1 MIPTQHDPGNTTAP
15 TASAPVGA
23 GVSVAALYAATAAQ
37 PYHSHQASNGRL
49 VDAFYLLP
57 GHAERAEGDYL
68 DAAELS
74 IWHHKDAKCYRATLS
89 ASSIRL
95 HGGMFGQRFSL
106 FAAARAQRYSP
117 PKSPASTLQDSR
129 PSPATYTPQLQA
141 KGDRDGDRDDTGTG
155 GRVIAYTELRDRTR
169 STITLSTTR

>member
-1 MIPTQHDPGNTTAP
+1 MKEATPMIPAQHAPGNNAP
-15 TASAPVGA
+15 TAPAPAPAPVGA
-23 GVSVAALYAATAAQ
+23 GVSVADLYAATAAE
-37 PYHSHQASNGRL
+37 PYHSHRASNGRL

-57 GHAERAEGDYL
+57 GSAERAEGDYL

-106 FAAARAQRYSP
+106 FATRTTTQVLSIPAARFHAATFAQFTTDVH
-117 PKSPASTLQDSR
+117 ALV
-129 PSPATYTPQLQA
+129 AA
-141 KGDRDGDRDDTGTG
+141 
-155 GRVIAYTELRDRTR
+155 R
-169 STITLSTTR
+169 STAEGDQS

>member
-1 MIPTQHDPGNTTAP
+1 MMPTQHAPGNTTP
-15 TASAPVGA
+15 TTPASAPAPIGG
-23 GVSVAALYAATAAQ
+23 GVSVADLYAATAAQ
-37 PYHSHQASNGRL
+37 PYHSHSAGNGRL

-95 HGGMFGQRFSL
+95 HGGMFAQRFSL
-106 FAAARAQRYSP
+106 FAARTTTQVLSIPAARFHAATFAQFTTDVHAELAARRT
-117 PKSPASTLQDSR
+117 AE
-129 PSPATYTPQLQA
+129 
-141 KGDRDGDRDDTGTG
+141 GDQ
-155 GRVIAYTELRDRTR
+155 
-169 STITLSTTR
+169 S

>member
-1 MIPTQHDPGNTTAP
+1 MMPTQHAPGNTTPTTPAP
-15 TASAPVGA
+15 APAPIGG
-23 GVSVAALYAATAAQ
+23 GVSVADLYAATAAE
-37 PYHSHQASNGRL
+37 PYHTHRASNGRL

-106 FAAARAQRYSP
+106 FAARTTTQVLSIPAARFHAATFAQFTTDVHALVAAR
-117 PKSPASTLQDSR
+117 
-129 PSPATYTPQLQA
+129 
-141 KGDRDGDRDDTGTG
+141 
-155 GRVIAYTELRDRTR
+155 RTAE
-169 STITLSTTR
+169 SDQS

>member
-1 MIPTQHDPGNTTAP
+1 MKEATPMIPTQHAPGNNTPTTPAP
-15 TASAPVGA
+15 ASVPVSAPIGA
-23 GVSVAALYAATAAQ
+23 GASVADLYAATAAQ
-37 PYHSHQASNGRL
+37 PYHTHRASNGRL

-95 HGGMFGQRFSL
+95 HGGMFAQRFSL
-106 FAAARAQRYSP
+106 FATRTTTQVLSIPAARFHAAKFAQFTTDVHAELAAHRT
-117 PKSPASTLQDSR
+117 AE
-129 PSPATYTPQLQA
+129 
-141 KGDRDGDRDDTGTG
+141 GDQ
-155 GRVIAYTELRDRTR
+155 
-169 STITLSTTR
+169 S